1 MTTQTS
7 NEKKIVSDI
16 IARDFP
22 HLASHEK
29 DIVELVRKTFK
40 YIGRIVWCDG
50 KVLVKNFGT
59 FEYLRRKP
67 RKRHDS
73 GFKSIV
79 TTVPTDKIKFTQS
92 RNIFDY
98 DDSEVFDE
106 SLTRTESPNMEEYRK
121 TINQEKDV

>member
-16 IARDFP
+16 IASDFP
-22 HLASHEK
+22 HLREHEK
-29 DIVELVRKTFK
+29 DIVELVRKMFK

-50 KVLVKNFGT
+50 KVLLKNFGT

-98 DDSEVFDE
+98 DESDNFDP
-106 SLTRTESPNMEEYRK
+106 SLTRTESPNMEEYKK
-121 TINQEKDV
+121 TINQKDV